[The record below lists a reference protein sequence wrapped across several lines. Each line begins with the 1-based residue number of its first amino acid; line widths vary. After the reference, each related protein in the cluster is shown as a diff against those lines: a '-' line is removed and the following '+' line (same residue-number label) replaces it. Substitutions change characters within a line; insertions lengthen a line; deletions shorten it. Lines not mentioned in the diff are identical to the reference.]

1 MEALAGVGFVLQ
13 RGDGVK
19 NVREEIVD
27 EVIEVLAAKMSS
39 GQLKMLKPDITA
51 AINRVLDR
59 QRAALTV

>member
-1 MEALAGVGFVLQ
+1 M
-13 RGDGVK
+13 K